1 MGGSV
6 RRAGRP
12 SGLFSRVAPACSSRR
27 ATRFAAVDG
36 LITNFHLPRTS
47 LLALVMAFCGVEE
60 TRRIYA
66 HAIARRYRF
75 YSFGDAMLAWG
86 GEEGGAVTAAGAF
99 WFELEATSGRAR
111 AGRLRTP
118 HGEVLTP
125 CFMPVGTKATVK
137 AVLPPALRALGA
149 QVVLANTY
157 HLYLRP
163 GVELVRAHGGLHRF
177 MGWPGPILTDS
188 GGFQVFSLADTRVV
202 GDDGVEFTSVYDGS
216 RHLFTP
222 RLAVAAQE
230 ALGADI
236 VMCFDECAP
245 GTLGR
250 AEIER
255 AVARTTR
262 WAAECR
268 AAQTRDDQLL
278 VGIVQGGIDDELR
291 RRSAAELRRP
301 RLRRLRDR
309 RAVGRRARRRD
320 ARHGGLMD
328 ELLPADR
335 FRYFMGI
342 GDPEGMLDVI
352 ARGVDLFDCV
362 LPTRLARTG
371 AAFTSRGRINLRNAR
386 YADDLG
392 PLDPDCDC
400 ACCRGYTRAYLRHL
414 VNQKEI
420 AGMQLLSEHNLRV
433 LVRLCERARVAIKAD
448 AFDEFVDEVRARRTM
463 PDDERRT
470 LP

>member
-1 MGGSV
+1 M
-6 RRAGRP
+6 
-12 SGLFSRVAPACSSRR
+12 
-27 ATRFAAVDG
+27 
-36 LITNFHLPRTS
+36 
-47 LLALVMAFCGVEE
+47 
-60 TRRIYA
+60 
-66 HAIARRYRF
+66 
-75 YSFGDAMLAWG
+75 
-86 GEEGGAVTAAGAF
+86 TAAGAF
-99 WFELEATSGRAR
+99 GFELEATSGRAR

-202 GDDGVEFTSVYDGS
+202 DDEGVEFTSVYDGS

-222 RLAVAAQE
+222 LLAVAAQE

-245 GTLGR
+245 GTLSR

-255 AVARTTR
+255 AVVRTSR

-268 AAQTRDDQLL
+268 AAQTRADQLL
-278 VGIVQGGIDDELR
+278 VGIVQGGVDGELR
-291 RRSAAELRRP
+291 RRSAAELVALDFDAYAIGGLSVGERGDEMLATVALMDDAAADRQVPLLHGHRRP
-301 RLRRLRDR
+301 RRH
-309 RAVGRRARRRD
+309 RRRD
-320 ARHGGLMD
+320 RPRRRSVRLRAAHATRAHRLGLHL
-328 ELLPADR
+328 ERPL
-335 FRYFMGI
+335 
-342 GDPEGMLDVI
+342 
-352 ARGVDLFDCV
+352 
-362 LPTRLARTG
+362 
-371 AAFTSRGRINLRNAR
+371 NLRNAR

-400 ACCRGYTRAYLRHL
+400 ACCRGYTPRLPATPGESEGDRGHA
-414 VNQKEI
+414 I
-420 AGMQLLSEHNLRV
+420 A
-433 LVRLCERARVAIKAD
+433 I
-448 AFDEFVDEVRARRTM
+448 
-463 PDDERRT
+463 
-470 LP
+470 

>member
-1 MGGSV
+1 M
-6 RRAGRP
+6 
-12 SGLFSRVAPACSSRR
+12 
-27 ATRFAAVDG
+27 
-36 LITNFHLPRTS
+36 
-47 LLALVMAFCGVEE
+47 
-60 TRRIYA
+60 
-66 HAIARRYRF
+66 
-75 YSFGDAMLAWG
+75 
-86 GEEGGAVTAAGAF
+86 TAAGVF
-99 WFELEATSGRAR
+99 GFELEATSGQAR
-111 AGRLRTP
+111 AGRLQTP

-163 GVELVRAHGGLHRF
+163 GVELVRAHGGIHRF

-188 GGFQVFSLADTRVV
+188 GGFQVFSLSDTRVV

-222 RLAVAAQE
+222 RLAVGAQE

-236 VMCFDECAP
+236 VMCLDECAP
-245 GTLGR
+245 GTLSR
-250 AEIER
+250 VEIER
-255 AVARTTR
+255 AVARTSR

-268 AAQTRDDQLL
+268 VAQTRDDQLL
-278 VGIVQGGIDDELR
+278 VGIVQGGVDAALR
-291 RRSAAELRRP
+291 RRSAAEL
-301 RLRRLRDR
+301 LALDFG
-309 RAVGRRARRRD
+309 AYAIGGLSVGERGD
-320 ARHGGLMD
+320 EMLSMVSLMD

-342 GDPEGMLDVI
+342 GDPEGVLDVI

-371 AAFTSRGRINLRNAR
+371 AAFTSRGRVNLRNAR

-414 VNQKEI
+414 VNQREI

-433 LVRLCERARVAIKAD
+433 LVRLCERARVAIMAG
-448 AFDEFVDEVRARRTM
+448 AFDEFVDEVRARRTAT
-463 PDDERRT
+463 DDERRT
-470 LP
+470 HP